1 MHKKS
6 TANDITNIRIAQIN
20 SKDYYIVTKYTLKL
34 KKIRSIIHI
43 IIKRRSAFM
52 KEILNK
58 IMELDKI
65 EHNMIEEAEEIR
77 NSALEDIESRKE
89 ELKEEYLNKALSDAE
104 KKNEKAME
112 LANEELKIS
121 DDETEKAILE
131 LEKNFN
137 AEKDKYLKDILDRMT
152 K

>member
-1 MHKKS
+1 
-6 TANDITNIRIAQIN
+6 
-20 SKDYYIVTKYTLKL
+20 
-34 KKIRSIIHI
+34 
-43 IIKRRSAFM
+43 M